1 MGFILIIQGQRPRG
15 MKKITIMLILVFEVI
30 VKTILHAYFYC
41 TVFLGHYEPPQENN
55 SDLREIDTP
64 LENQD
69 MRSRM
74 TPDGGNPSEAK
85 NNNDDD
91 AKNSSPEKC

>member
-1 MGFILIIQGQRPRG
+1 M
-15 MKKITIMLILVFEVI
+15 
-30 VKTILHAYFYC
+30 YC
-41 TVFLGHYEPPQENN
+41 FLGHYEPPQENN

-91 AKNSSPEKC
+91 AKNSSPEKCWAQSGLKSEKVQFVSRAKSTC